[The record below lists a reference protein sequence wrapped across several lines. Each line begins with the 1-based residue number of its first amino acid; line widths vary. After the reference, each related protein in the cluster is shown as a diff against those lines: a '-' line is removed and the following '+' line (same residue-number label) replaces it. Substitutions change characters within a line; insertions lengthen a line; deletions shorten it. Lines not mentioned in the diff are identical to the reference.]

1 LCNRVYPAP
10 KTDAEIAQFK
20 AMYSSSKKKAEQPE
34 IKVQNN
40 RGNSD
45 KSGLYLRFKNQ
56 ECNEFIRAKQV
67 LNIFDGSTPVYFYF
81 EDNKKLLRVPRNMW
95 VDINDVMIRELKRR
109 IGDKNV
115 ALK

>member
-1 LCNRVYPAP
+1 
-10 KTDAEIAQFK
+10 
-20 AMYSSSKKKAEQPE
+20 M
-34 IKVQNN
+34 
-40 RGNSD
+40 
-45 KSGLYLRFKNQ
+45 
-56 ECNEFIRAKQV
+56 
-67 LNIFDGSTPVYFYF
+67 NIFDGSTPVYFYF